1 MCIRDRYN
9 TYDNLYNGVH
19 HHETVEVKDSNNV
32 IIVPAGLEV
41 SADFTTTYFDYFISG
56 MVTKLDITRPVTNYQ
71 YEEKI
76 QNKKR
81 EIFILKQEYVSVV
94 LDDIENIMPY
104 KKGSTEYVDRTLKR
118 AENIRL
124 YQ

>member
-1 MCIRDRYN
+1 
-9 TYDNLYNGVH
+9 
-19 HHETVEVKDSNNV
+19 
-32 IIVPAGLEV
+32 
-41 SADFTTTYFDYFISG
+41 

-81 EIFILKQEYVSVV
+81 EVYILKQEYVSVV
-94 LDDIENIMPY
+94 LDDINDLMPY
-104 KKGSTEYVDRTLKR
+104 KKGSTEYIDKTLKR

>member
-1 MCIRDRYN
+1 
-9 TYDNLYNGVH
+9 
-19 HHETVEVKDSNNV
+19 
-32 IIVPAGLEV
+32 
-41 SADFTTTYFDYFISG
+41 
-56 MVTKLDITRPVTNYQ
+56 VTNYQ

-94 LDDIENIMPY
+94 MDDITDLMPY
-104 KKGSTEYVDRTLKR
+104 KKGSTEYVNKTLKK

>member
-1 MCIRDRYN
+1 
-9 TYDNLYNGVH
+9 
-19 HHETVEVKDSNNV
+19 
-32 IIVPAGLEV
+32 
-41 SADFTTTYFDYFISG
+41 

-94 LDDIENIMPY
+94 MDDIADLMPY
-104 KKGSTEYVDRTLKR
+104 KKGSTEYASKTLKK
-118 AENIRL
+118 A
-124 YQ
+124 

>member
-1 MCIRDRYN
+1 
-9 TYDNLYNGVH
+9 
-19 HHETVEVKDSNNV
+19 
-32 IIVPAGLEV
+32 
-41 SADFTTTYFDYFISG
+41 
-56 MVTKLDITRPVTNYQ
+56 MVTKLDITRPVSNYQ

-81 EIFILKQEYVSVV
+81 EIFVLKQEYVSVV
-94 LDDIENIMPY
+94 MDDIEDIMPY